1 MDRTRISETPLKNTQ
16 KEHEIRRQVPVN
28 AAATGQ
34 VPRPLR
40 IVLTEFRLQIEPTSE
55 RCEAGNLISKTLD
68 FVVFDVWFGSRWKM
82 HGKPFGWVFYFRA
95 ESATSFL
102 APLF

>member
-1 MDRTRISETPLKNTQ
+1 MPRMLSHLSVYGMRKRGPTVKCLI
-16 KEHEIRRQVPVN
+16 N
-28 AAATGQ
+28 AVTGQ

-68 FVVFDVWFGSRWKM
+68 FAVFDVWFGSKWKM
-82 HGKPFGWVFYFRA
+82 HGKRFEWVFYFRA
-95 ESATSFL
+95 ESATPFGI
-102 APLF
+102 PLF